1 MSGIAEYTFTA
12 VGEHLRLSPS
22 TVANSMRN
30 NFCVINPAHFI
41 EIGGVSNLRN
51 IQISVIYNFCKTIC
65 AAIENHRPR
74 PIIICPEDDAVESTA
89 IACQLCGAYLLLC
102 ECQTVESLFT
112 TFEDTLD
119 EISSKTADDISTRR
133 NRATQLTRVN
143 IMDSWKALDRAQD
156 LRWLGMNHTEGDHD
170 IEMASH
176 YALTYNGGVRILVP
190 GKLVFFPAPKAL
202 PAHRTWA
209 DVVVPGQPTM
219 RRFSATFF
227 AALLPELDV
236 SVVACMGRTSG
247 SAAAAF
253 RAGGLDVHDL
263 ALDARRPALLGAM
276 DRLLS
281 ISRAAPGATALF
293 PGGGAG
299 GGEAVQEW
307 VGTLATAVLISDF
320 GFSSET
326 AAAWLRMV

>member
-1 MSGIAEYTFTA
+1 
-12 VGEHLRLSPS
+12 
-22 TVANSMRN
+22 
-30 NFCVINPAHFI
+30 
-41 EIGGVSNLRN
+41 
-51 IQISVIYNFCKTIC
+51 
-65 AAIENHRPR
+65 
-74 PIIICPEDDAVESTA
+74 
-89 IACQLCGAYLLLC
+89 
-102 ECQTVESLFT
+102 
-112 TFEDTLD
+112 
-119 EISSKTADDISTRR
+119 
-133 NRATQLTRVN
+133 
-143 IMDSWKALDRAQD
+143 
-156 LRWLGMNHTEGDHD
+156 
-170 IEMASH
+170 MASH
-176 YALTYNGGVRILVP
+176 YALTYNGNVRILVP

-202 PAHRTWA
+202 PAHRAWA

-227 AALLPELDV
+227 AALLPELGV

-281 ISRAAPGATALF
+281 ISRATPGATALF

-299 GGEAVQEW
+299 GGEGVPEW